1 MIQQWYTIKFYKWY
15 PYSLQEGAKIMKRL
29 FILFLAFWLSFLVSF
44 FLYEEVRPEPDYC
57 MWSSFSNTSQNYKEV
72 SINILLLVDRKVD
85 NNLYEEIKS
94 FYNRM
99 NGEPDKLIIYMY
111 KTLDDILNGHE
122 VNSKEFY
129 K

>member
-1 MIQQWYTIKFYKWY
+1 MARG
-15 PYSLQEGAKIMKRL
+15 SH
-29 FILFLAFWLSFLVSF
+29 ILN
-44 FLYEEVRPEPDYC
+44 DH
-57 MWSSFSNTSQNYKEV
+57 
-72 SINILLLVDRKVD
+72 
-85 NNLYEEIKS
+85 LYEEIKS

-122 VNSKEFY
+122 ANLKEFY